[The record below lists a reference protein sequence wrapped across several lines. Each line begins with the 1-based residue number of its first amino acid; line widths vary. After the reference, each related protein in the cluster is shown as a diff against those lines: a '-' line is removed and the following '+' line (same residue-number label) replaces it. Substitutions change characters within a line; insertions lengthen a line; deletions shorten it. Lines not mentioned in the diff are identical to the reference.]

1 MNVNLVEFFSVQM
14 ASGLDS
20 EIFLSFEEAQEA
32 ARVHD
37 EAVWAEFEAS
47 GRGATSYLESDL
59 EGGCVQVVT
68 VHDVYLSGAIY
79 THPKWTANASM
90 WFDHPDFHKVRWG
103 NPALEREM
111 VGAKKFA

>member
-20 EIFLSFEEAQEA
+20 EIFLSFEEAQKA

-37 EAVWAEFEAS
+37 A
-47 GRGATSYLESDL
+47 
-59 EGGCVQVVT
+59 
-68 VHDVYLSGAIY
+68 HLSGAIY

-103 NPALEREM
+103 NPALER
-111 VGAKKFA
+111 AKSLPSLR

>member
-14 ASGLDS
+14 APGLDS
-20 EIFLSFEEAQEA
+20 EIFLSFEEAQKA
-32 ARVHD
+32 
-37 EAVWAEFEAS
+37 AVWAEFEAS

-59 EGGCVQVVT
+59 DGGCVQVVT
-68 VHDVYLSGAIY
+68 VHDAHLSGAIY
-79 THPKWTANASM
+79 THPKWTAKASM